1 MMIMKFQHKS
11 LKNTFQ
17 FNNWVLG
24 SLVVLI
30 TLNFT
35 SCESFLS
42 QTSTN
47 DVADEDM
54 FNDAASLESARI
66 GMYNSLQNQYYYGGF
81 FPLMA
86 DAYSDNGA
94 TGGYDNLDLDELG
107 YKEATPNN
115 IYIENC
121 WIAMYNTIY
130 NCNQIITNIDNINDP
145 LLSEE
150 LRNDIKGEALTVRAL
165 AHFDLLRMFGEH
177 WDNTSTFGIPVVKE
191 ILSPETTIGRNTVAE
206 TYDAIIN
213 DLTTAEGLLS
223 NDDLRFDPPALKG
236 PQFITKTACQALL
249 ARVHQYHFDYI
260 NADYYASLVILEGF
274 ASLSDAASYAENYT
288 TKFATEAIFELAFN
302 GQDKSQFNALTFARP
317 DALRS
322 EVSFLAAEDLSAF
335 FSTRTDDVRA
345 GLVDFENN
353 DVSIEP
359 DGRTQKYRGEVF
371 QDNSAYVIRYAE
383 MLLILGE
390 TGGFAGG
397 PIMLNDLR
405 AARGMSNATPADEA
419 EYIALLVDERRA
431 ELNFEGHRYF
441 DLAHFGLVESV
452 LGEEVMPCFPIPGR
466 EINASGGLLIQYPGY

>member
-11 LKNTFQ
+11 LKNSFQ

-24 SLVVLI
+24 SLVILI

-145 LLSEE
+145 L
-150 LRNDIKGEALTVRAL
+150 
-165 AHFDLLRMFGEH
+165 
-177 WDNTSTFGIPVVKE
+177 
-191 ILSPETTIGRNTVAE
+191 
-206 TYDAIIN
+206 
-213 DLTTAEGLLS
+213 
-223 NDDLRFDPPALKG
+223 
-236 PQFITKTACQALL
+236 
-249 ARVHQYHFDYI
+249 
-260 NADYYASLVILEGF
+260 
-274 ASLSDAASYAENYT
+274 
-288 TKFATEAIFELAFN
+288 
-302 GQDKSQFNALTFARP
+302 
-317 DALRS
+317 
-322 EVSFLAAEDLSAF
+322 
-335 FSTRTDDVRA
+335 
-345 GLVDFENN
+345 
-353 DVSIEP
+353 
-359 DGRTQKYRGEVF
+359 
-371 QDNSAYVIRYAE
+371 
-383 MLLILGE
+383 
-390 TGGFAGG
+390 
-397 PIMLNDLR
+397 
-405 AARGMSNATPADEA
+405 
-419 EYIALLVDERRA
+419 
-431 ELNFEGHRYF
+431 
-441 DLAHFGLVESV
+441 
-452 LGEEVMPCFPIPGR
+452 
-466 EINASGGLLIQYPGY
+466 